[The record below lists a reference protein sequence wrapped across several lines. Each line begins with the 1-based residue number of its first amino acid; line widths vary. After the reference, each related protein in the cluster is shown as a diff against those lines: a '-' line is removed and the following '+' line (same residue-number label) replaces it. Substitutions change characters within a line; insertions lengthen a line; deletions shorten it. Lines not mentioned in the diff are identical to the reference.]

1 MASTG
6 VLPSFEFNATYIQ
19 SLRQGDPSTEEHFV
33 SYFSPILLRKL
44 RKNLH
49 STDLALDLRQETF
62 LRVLQ
67 VLRSGHSIREPEHFE
82 FFVLGVCNNLL
93 YETYRQ
99 KKKTVFLDLE
109 LEIASDVPGPDTYMM
124 AAETSNRLQT
134 VLSGLPPRMCA
145 ILKALLEEK
154 DRDEICLKFGVNH
167 NQLRVLICRAKK
179 TLSVHAQKKVT
190 VKTGLHLRRS
200 SRSKRRTVGE
210 IMSSHQAVRE
220 SATSH
225 PATVFLPSLHATNV
239 PAQAGTW
246 MG

>member
-67 VLRSGHSIREPEHFE
+67 VLRSDHSIREPEHFE
-82 FFVLGVCNNLL
+82 FFVLGVCSNLL

-99 KKKTVFLDLE
+99 KKKTVFLDPE
-109 LEIASDVPGPDTYMM
+109 LEIASSVPSPDTCVM

-134 VLSGLPPRMCA
+134 ILSGLPPRMCA
-145 ILKALLEEK
+145 ILKAAFLEEK

-179 TLSVHAQKKVT
+179 TLSTRAHKQMT
-190 VKTGLHLRRS
+190 VKPGLPLRRS
-200 SRSKRRTVGE
+200 SRPRRTATMRV
-210 IMSSHQAVRE
+210 MSPKGS
-220 SATSH
+220 TSRS
-225 PATVFLPSLHATNV
+225 ATVFLPPVTNGSS
-239 PAQAGTW
+239 PHCWA
-246 MG
+246 